1 VLQAG
6 IQNLKFKII
15 GMLIDDV
22 TIKVKAGK
30 GGDGMV
36 AFAKTLMNQGPTGGD
51 GGRGGNIIIRGV
63 NDLGA
68 LRPFKTK
75 KLVAAKNGGQGEQ
88 NMRTGANGA
97 DGIVVVPVGTL
108 VHDLTHKKDYEI
120 SKIGEEIVILKG
132 GNGGFGNFYFRSST
146 NTTPEQANPGQIG
159 EEAQIRLELKL
170 IADIGF
176 VGYPNV
182 GKSSLLNELTN
193 ASSKVANYKFTTLE
207 PHLGVYY
214 ELILADIPGI
224 IEGASEG
231 KGLGHKFLKHIERTK
246 ILFHFISADSENPL
260 EDYKIIR
267 EELGKFN
274 KKLLKKEE
282 WVIVS
287 KSDEKSPEEVKK
299 IVNKLKK
306 KNPQIIALSLLDDK
320 SIEGVRKIL
329 NEIKKNK

>member
-1 VLQAG
+1 
-6 IQNLKFKII
+6 
-15 GMLIDDV
+15 MLIDDV
-22 TIKVKAGK
+22 TIKARAGK
-30 GGDGMV
+30 GGNGMV

-51 GGRGGNIIIRGV
+51 GGRGGDVIVRGI

-75 KLVAAKNGGQGEQ
+75 KLVVAKDGDQGAQ
-88 NMRTGANGA
+88 NMKTGANGK
-97 DGIVVVPVGTL
+97 DGIIVVPVGTI

-120 SKIGEEIVILKG
+120 KKAGEEIVILKG

-146 NTTPEQANPGQIG
+146 NTTPQQSNPGKTG
-159 EEAQIRLELKL
+159 EDAELRLELKL

-193 ASSKVANYKFTTLE
+193 ASSKVANYKFTTLD
-207 PHLGVYY
+207 PHLGVYF

-231 KGLGHKFLKHIERTK
+231 KGLGHKFLKHIERTN
-246 ILFHFISADSENPL
+246 ILFHFIASDSEDPAR
-260 EDYKIIR
+260 DYDIIR

-274 KKLLKKEE
+274 PELLKKKE
-282 WVIVS
+282 WIIVS
-287 KSDEKSPEEVKK
+287 KTDESNPQAVKK

-306 KNPQIIALSLLDDK
+306 KNPNVVALSLLDDE
-320 SIEGVRKIL
+320 SIKDLKKVLNKIK
-329 NEIKKNK
+329 EDK

>member
-1 VLQAG
+1 
-6 IQNLKFKII
+6 
-15 GMLIDDV
+15 MLIDDV
-22 TIKVKAGK
+22 TIKAKAGK

-36 AFAKTLMNQGPTGGD
+36 AFAKTLMNQGPTGGN
-51 GGRGGNIIIRGV
+51 GGRGGNIIVRGV

-68 LRPFKTK
+68 LRPYKTK
-75 KLVAAKNGGQGEQ
+75 KLVVAKDGEQ
-88 NMRTGANGA
+88 GAQNMKTGANGK
-97 DGIVVVPVGTL
+97 DGVVIVPVGTI

-120 SKIGEEIVILKG
+120 SKTGEEIVILEG

-146 NTTPEQANPGQIG
+146 NTTPMQFNPGKMG
-159 EEAQIRLELKL
+159 DSAELRLELKL

-231 KGLGHKFLKHIERTK
+231 KGLGIKFLKHIERTK
-246 ILFHFISADSENPL
+246 ILFHFIAADSENPL
-260 EDYKIIR
+260 EDYEIIR

-274 KKLLKKEE
+274 PELLKKEE
-282 WVIVS
+282 WVIIS
-287 KSDEKSPEEVKK
+287 KTDESSPKEVEK
-299 IVNKLKK
+299 IVKEIKK
-306 KNPQIIALSLLDDK
+306 KNPNVITLSLLDDESVEKLKKVLNKIK
-320 SIEGVRKIL
+320 S
-329 NEIKKNK
+329 KK

>member
-1 VLQAG
+1 
-6 IQNLKFKII
+6 
-15 GMLIDDV
+15 MLIDDV

-30 GGDGMV
+30 GGNGMV

-51 GGRGGNIIIRGV
+51 GGRGGNVIVRGV

-75 KLVAAKNGGQGEQ
+75 KLVTAKDGGQGEQ
-88 NMRTGANGA
+88 NMRTGANGE
-97 DGIVVVPVGTL
+97 DGVVIVPVGTV
-108 VHDLTHKKDYEI
+108 VHDLTNKKDYEI
-120 SKIGEEIVILKG
+120 NKIGQEIVIAKG

-146 NTTPEQANPGQIG
+146 NTTPEQANPGALG
-159 EEAQIRLELKL
+159 ESVELRLELKL

-231 KGLGHKFLKHIERTK
+231 KGLGHKFLRHIERTK
-246 ILFHFISADSENPL
+246 ILFHFIAADSENPIQ
-260 EDYKIIR
+260 DYDIIR
-267 EELGKFN
+267 GELGKFN
-274 KKLLKKEE
+274 PELLKKDE
-282 WVIVS
+282 WIIVS
-287 KSDEKSPEEVKK
+287 KTDEKSPEEVTE
-299 IVNKLKK
+299 IVNKLKE
-306 KNPQIIALSLLDDK
+306 KNPRVISLSLLDDK
-320 SIEGVRKIL
+320 SVEELKNVL

>member
-1 VLQAG
+1 
-6 IQNLKFKII
+6 
-15 GMLIDDV
+15 MLIDDV

-30 GGDGMV
+30 GGNGMV

-51 GGRGGNIIIRGV
+51 GGKGGDIIVSGV

-75 KLVAAKNGGQGEQ
+75 KLVVADDGEQGGQ
-88 NMRTGANGA
+88 NTRTGAGGKNGV
-97 DGIVVVPVGTL
+97 VVVPVGTL
-108 VHDLTHKKDYEI
+108 VHDLTHNKKYEI
-120 SKIGEEIVILKG
+120 KQAGEEIVILKG
-132 GNGGFGNFYFRSST
+132 GNGGFGNFYFRSSVD
-146 NTTPEQANPGQIG
+146 TTPQRANPGLDG
-159 EEAQIRLELKL
+159 ENADLRLELKM

-224 IEGASEG
+224 IEGAAEG

-246 ILFHFISADSENPL
+246 ILFHFIAADSENPL

-274 KKLLKKEE
+274 KELLEKQE
-282 WVIVS
+282 WIIIS
-287 KSDEKSPEEVKK
+287 KTDESNPQAVKK
-299 IVNKLKK
+299 IVDKLKK
-306 KNPQIIALSLLDDK
+306 KNPKVLTLSLLDDESVENLK
-320 SIEGVRKIL
+320 KVL
-329 NEIKKNK
+329 NEIKGSK

>member
-1 VLQAG
+1 
-6 IQNLKFKII
+6 
-15 GMLIDDV
+15 MLIDDV

-36 AFAKTLMNQGPTGGD
+36 AFAKTLMNQGPTGGN
-51 GGRGGNIIIRGV
+51 GGRGGNVIVRGI

-75 KLVAAKNGGQGEQ
+75 KLVTAKDGGQGEQ
-88 NMRTGANGA
+88 NMRTGANGQ
-97 DGIVVVPVGTL
+97 DGIVIVPVGTV
-108 VHDLTHKKDYEI
+108 VHDLTNKKDYEI
-120 SKIGEEIVILKG
+120 NKVGEEVIICKG
-132 GNGGFGNFYFRSST
+132 GNGGFGNFYFRSSI
-146 NTTPEQANPGQIG
+146 NTTPEKANPGEVG
-159 EEAQIRLELKL
+159 EKTELRLELKL

-246 ILFHFISADSENPL
+246 MLFHFIAVDSENPL
-260 EDYKIIR
+260 EDYEIIR
-267 EELGKFN
+267 GELGKFN
-274 KKLLKKEE
+274 PELLKKEE
-282 WVIVS
+282 WIIVS
-287 KSDEKSPEEVKK
+287 KADEKSPEEVKK
-299 IVNKLKK
+299 IAEKLKK
-306 KNPQIIALSLLDDK
+306 KNPRVISLSLLDDK
-320 SIEGVRKIL
+320 SVEDLKKVL
-329 NEIKKNK
+329 NEIKEGK